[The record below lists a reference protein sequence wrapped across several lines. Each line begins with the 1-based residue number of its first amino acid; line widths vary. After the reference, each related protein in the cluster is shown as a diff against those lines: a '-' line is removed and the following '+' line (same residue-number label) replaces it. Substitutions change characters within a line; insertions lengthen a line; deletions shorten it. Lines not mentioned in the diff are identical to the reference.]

1 MINTPKFWYK
11 KDLISKFKTFLLLP
25 FSIIWILLSL
35 IKKNFAK
42 RYKSRLK
49 VICIGNLSIGG
60 TGKTSLAIEINDL
73 LRNKFRTVFIKK
85 NYKNQIDEINLL
97 NNKGKIISSSNRE
110 DALFTASKKK
120 YQVAILDDGLQ
131 QKNINYDLKIAC
143 FNSKYAFG
151 NGYVLPAG
159 PLRENLNII
168 KDYDLIFLNGEKKN
182 KKLLS
187 KLKSIN
193 KNLQIFEGKYKPLNL
208 KKFDLRKKYLMF
220 CGIGNPHE
228 FEQTLVKYKFN
239 ISEKIIFP
247 DHHKFS
253 NIDLKELKSNASRDN
268 LTLVTTEKD
277 FFRLNKTQRK
287 NIKFLKIKLEIKDKE
302 KLKKILI
309 SKL

>member
-1 MINTPKFWYK
+1 MKLIKPKFWETKNFISLILYPFSAITFLINSIK
-11 KDLISKFKTFLLLP
+11 KFSIKKTFE
-25 FSIIWILLSL
+25 
-35 IKKNFAK
+35 IKT
-42 RYKSRLK
+42 
-49 VICIGNLSIGG
+49 ICIGNIFIGG
-60 TGKTSLAIEINDL
+60 TGKTSLAIEINEL
-73 LRNKFRTVFIKK
+73 LRKKFRTVFIKK
-85 NYKNQIDEINLL
+85 NYENQMDEMNLL
-97 NNKGKIISSSNRE
+97 KNRGKIISSSKRE
-110 DALFTASKKK
+110 NALSAASKKK

-131 QKNINYDLKIAC
+131 QKNINYNLKIAC
-143 FNSKYAFG
+143 FNSKYALG
-151 NGYVLPAG
+151 NEYMLPAG
-159 PLRENLNII
+159 PLRENLNVI
-168 KDYDLIFLNGEKKN
+168 KNYDLIFLSGEKKN
-182 KKLLS
+182 KKLLL

-208 KKFDLRKKYLMF
+208 KKFNLRKKYLMF

-239 ISEKIIFP
+239 ISKKIIFP

-253 NIDLKELKSNASRDN
+253 NIDLKKLKYNASRDN

-277 FFRLNKTQRK
+277 FFRLNKAQRK